1 MFYINPFYS
10 INSFCRL
17 ALLLPVAFGLG
28 LVPVGSACAS
38 PAAASAHVTS
48 ATGSVGDMQTVTAGS
63 DDTFVALARKYSI
76 GYVEMVAANPGVDPW
91 LPGAGTRIV
100 VPSRHILPD
109 APHTGLVINLGEM
122 RLYYYAS
129 DSAEPETYPI
139 GMGRD
144 GYATPMGAT
153 TVVRKVE
160 GPSWYRTASER
171 ADKPELPAIVP
182 PGPDNPL
189 GAYALYLG
197 WPGYLIH
204 GTDDQRSVGREA
216 SRGCIRMYDASI
228 QRLYDTVAVG
238 TKVTVVDQPVG
249 VARIDGELY
258 LSVFPSRAQAMD
270 LEDHN
275 SFVTEAPD
283 NLTKTVLA
291 AAGPDSSRVDW
302 ETVRRAANERKGY
315 PIRITQ

>member
-1 MFYINPFYS
+1 M
-10 INSFCRL
+10 
-17 ALLLPVAFGLG
+17 
-28 LVPVGSACAS
+28 VGE
-38 PAAASAHVTS
+38 
-48 ATGSVGDMQTVTAGS
+48 MQTVTAAPG
-63 DDTFVALARKYSI
+63 DTFVALAQKYAI
-76 GYVEMVAANPGVDPW
+76 GYVELIAANPGVDPW
-91 LPGAGTRIV
+91 LPGAGTAIV
-100 VPSRHILPD
+100 IPSQHILPD
-109 APHTGLVINLGEM
+109 APHEGLVINLGEM
-122 RLYYYAS
+122 RLYYYGSGGKA
-129 DSAEPETYPI
+129 DPETFPI

-153 TVVRKVE
+153 TVVRKMA

-171 ADKPELPAIVP
+171 ADKPEIPAVVP

-216 SRGCIRMYDASI
+216 SRGCIRLYDASI
-228 QRLYDTVAVG
+228 EALYNQVPVG

-258 LSVFPSRAQAMD
+258 VSIFPSRAQAMD

-275 SFVTEAPD
+275 SAVAEAPPG
-283 NLTKTVLA
+283 LTKTILA
-291 AAGPDSSRVDW
+291 AAGADTSRINW
-302 ETVRRAANERKGY
+302 ETVRQAANERKGY
-315 PIRITQ
+315 PIRITE